1 MKIVTLPGN
10 FQIPIASKCNLH
22 CKNCGFMDYNMTGVE
37 TIEKTMDVDDVI
49 YLDKKITDLKLK
61 LNEIELFGG
70 EPTINP
76 KFSDI
81 VDYLETRRGKFFN
94 RMKCFT
100 NGLNLTKEVVE
111 SLKYMDRIDISAYPI
126 DDNALNDF
134 QIAWESSKIS
144 KILDVCIHGREE
156 FFYPITEFEIPKD
169 VDVKPLFKSCYQK
182 DGCRVM
188 VMDGI
193 YRCGMIHHE
202 KREIY
207 VFDRELLIDK
217 FVLNPNQPLEFC
229 IKCDEAKVSYINNM
243 SEVTYLK
250 WIRNKKKWKSNRL
263 EVDRKNFERGLKLMR
278 EYD

>member
-1 MKIVTLPGN
+1 
-10 FQIPIASKCNLH
+10 
-22 CKNCGFMDYNMTGVE
+22 MDYNMTGVE

-76 KFSDI
+76 QFSDI

-94 RMKCFT
+94 TMKCFT

-111 SLKYMDRIDISAYPI
+111 SLKYMDRIDI
-126 DDNALNDF
+126 
-134 QIAWESSKIS
+134 
-144 KILDVCIHGREE
+144 
-156 FFYPITEFEIPKD
+156 YPITEFEIPKD
-169 VDVKPLFKSCYQK
+169 VDVKPLFKACYQK

-217 FVLNPNQPLEFC
+217 FILNPNQPLEFC

-250 WIRNKKKWKSNRL
+250 WIRNKKKWKSNKP